1 MHIHRPVC
9 ERAARALRPEVSAQE
24 TGRCFL
30 FVGSPSNDQAEGLNL
45 PFLSSYTDAN
55 KAFAF
60 CGEAQRYYELCGF
73 KTRVLPASLTSA
85 EEVMQLAGVH
95 HITVSPP
102 LLAELAAT
110 PAEGWKS
117 SDVVGQTLRAT
128 PIPPASAGDLYD
140 SIVRDEAAW
149 RLAFTRSSNGGS
161 EGKIIQ
167 AINIFLRMQDD
178 LENMARQQSAV
189 V

>member
-1 MHIHRPVC
+1 M
-9 ERAARALRPEVSAQE
+9 SAQE